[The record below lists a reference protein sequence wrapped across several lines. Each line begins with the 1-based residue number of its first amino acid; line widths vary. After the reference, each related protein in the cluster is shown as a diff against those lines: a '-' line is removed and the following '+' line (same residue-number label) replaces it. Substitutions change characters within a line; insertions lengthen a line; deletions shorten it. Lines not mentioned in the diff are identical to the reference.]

1 MLRPLR
7 SMLLPPLLPVL
18 LLYVAPALALA
29 GGPLQL
35 AAPSPAAAA
44 APPADWAARV
54 ASGAMLYVAD
64 DENLPGWKPA
74 SVWGRQAQVGNGV
87 LGTIVDSGVMFLS
100 GVFNSV
106 AIATNPVDAAPFPNG
121 SRSHLARIPSSMAVR
136 VAQGQVF
143 ACALDLQAG
152 VYHRRSRVP
161 AAVAVGGSS
170 TRAATAVAEQRWYAH
185 RTRKTALG
193 RGVIIHASQSLGRRG
208 ALHS

>member
-7 SMLLPPLLPVL
+7 SMLLPPPLLL
-18 LLYVAPALALA
+18 LLYVAPAQLALA
-29 GGPLQL
+29 GGPL

-87 LGTIVDSGVMFLS
+87 LGSIIDSGVMFLS

-170 TRAATAVAEQRWYAH
+170 TRTATAVAEQRWYAH
-185 RTRKTALG
+185 RTRKTVLG
-193 RGVIIHASQSLGRRG
+193 RGVMIHAAS
-208 ALHS
+208 H